1 MSSSS
6 LSISDHRWYA
16 VQTLSNMEG
25 KAKAY
30 LDKFIEIEEMG
41 EYVAEVLMPS
51 EKVTEVK
58 NGRKS
63 TRTRKF
69 YPGYVFV
76 KVRLYDEAGKILQ
89 KPWYFI
95 QDTQGVIGF
104 VGGENPVPLKKA
116 EIDRILNQVK
126 DSEGRDVPKIAFE
139 VGETVK
145 ITDGPFLNLSGQIDE
160 IDVDRGRLSVSVS
173 IFGRQTPVDLEFWQV
188 DKIED

>member
-1 MSSSS
+1 MSSSA
-6 LSISDHRWYA
+6 LSISDYRWYA

-25 KAKAY
+25 KVKAY
-30 LDKFIEIEEMG
+30 IDKFIEVEEMG
-41 EYVAEVLMPS
+41 DFVAEVLMPS
-51 EKVTEVK
+51 EQVTEVK

-76 KVRLYDEAGKILQ
+76 KCRLYDEAGKILQ
-89 KPWYFI
+89 GPWYFI

-126 DSEGRDVPKIAFE
+126 ESEGRDVPKVAFE

-160 IDVDRGRLSVSVS
+160 IDFERGRLSVSVS

-188 DKIED
+188 EKIED